1 MVKVHALTVEHDGL
15 REEEEKAATPYATIG
30 EWDPTKLSM
39 LGLGNEGL
47 NG

>member
-1 MVKVHALTVEHDGL
+1 MVKVHALTAEHDGL
-15 REEEEKAATPYATIG
+15 REVEEKAATPYATID

-39 LGLGNEGL
+39 LGRGNEGL